1 MEDSDTEIEFLESQP
16 DPDADP
22 LFGRRDTWRRP
33 VAFLLVLGL
42 CLGATALAG
51 VHAYHRD
58 QAADRAAAELVLRE
72 VATGDPVSLPNA
84 ASLGGQGTWTGDPA
98 TTVEVDVVNRGPYPV
113 TLLPDVAMHGPG
125 VTSASL
131 APRGGGRLNPGQAGR
146 LAGTVRVDCGFPSAA
161 TAGQDAQTTLLVRAR
176 LANGTIGTAPIGLN
190 TGGESVREQIC
201 LQQGATVASGNFAE
215 SADPVHQTFVVSLTA
230 RSLTA
235 TPLSY
240 TLAYQY
246 TDGSRGDAVR
256 RLPPATLGTPV
267 PVGSVS
273 GLLKPGAG
281 LSGGFVVPVTRCPVG
296 LPEENVDV
304 ELQLIVSYQGRQV
317 LLQADAFD
325 LSMLAAAACGQFR

>member
-1 MEDSDTEIEFLESQP
+1 MEDAETEIEFLESQP
-16 DPDADP
+16 DPDARP
-22 LFGRRDTWRRP
+22 LLGRRFSWHRP
-33 VAFLLVLGL
+33 AAFVLVLGL
-42 CLGATALAG
+42 CVGACATVG
-51 VHAYHRD
+51 VHAYRRD
-58 QAADRAAAELVLRE
+58 QAADRAAAVLVLRE
-72 VATGDPVSLPNA
+72 QATGDPVSLPDA
-84 ASLGGQGTWTGDPA
+84 ASLGDHGTWTFDPT
-98 TTVEVDVVNRGPYPV
+98 TTVEVDVVNRGPLPV
-113 TLLPDVAMHGPG
+113 TLLAEVAMRGPG

-131 APRGGGRLNPGQAGR
+131 APLGDGRLNPGQIGR
-146 LAGTVRVDCGFPSAA
+146 LAGTVRVDCGLPSAA

-176 LANGTIGTAPIGLN
+176 LANGGIGTEPIGLN

-201 LQQGATVASGNFAE
+201 LQQGAAVASGNFAE

-246 TDGSRGDAVR
+246 TNASRGGAVAAP
-256 RLPPATLGTPV
+256 PPATLGTPV

-273 GLLKPGAG
+273 GLLGPEAR

-304 ELQLIVSYQGRQV
+304 ELQLIVSYAGRRV